1 MWLTSFF
8 PRNAAALG
16 KHANSDDSVLAQRA
30 LRSHPCWL
38 RMSLTWRVVTMDRP
52 RSMARM
58 TEPTPARAAQAQRS
72 STPLVI
78 ASFLPLGF
86 AIVLAVLAPGFYEP
100 LLDDRVN
107 VFGAPALV
115 PFAGALLVL
124 LAFNFLVIGFVRSS
138 FVQGL
143 IFAVT
148 TTAGVFL
155 VILAPAMARISVA
168 LDGVID

>member
-1 MWLTSFF
+1 
-8 PRNAAALG
+8 
-16 KHANSDDSVLAQRA
+16 
-30 LRSHPCWL
+30 
-38 RMSLTWRVVTMDRP
+38 
-52 RSMARM
+52 M
-58 TEPTPARAAQAQRS
+58 TDPTAPSGSPQRS
-72 STPLVI
+72 STPLVV

-86 AIVLAVLAPGFYEP
+86 AIVLALVAPGFYEP

-115 PFAGALLVL
+115 PFAGALLLL

-155 VILAPAMARISVA
+155 VILARPSLASPCARRRHRLTPGYDGPAPRWRNRQTRRS
-168 LDGVID
+168 

>member
-1 MWLTSFF
+1 MC
-8 PRNAAALG
+8 P
-16 KHANSDDSVLAQRA
+16 
-30 LRSHPCWL
+30 
-38 RMSLTWRVVTMDRP
+38 
-52 RSMARM
+52 M
-58 TEPTPARAAQAQRS
+58 TDPSPVGTVPAQRS
-72 STPLVI
+72 ATPLVVAAFI
-78 ASFLPLGF
+78 PLGF
-86 AIVLAVLAPGFYEP
+86 ASVLALVAPGFYEP

-115 PFAGALLVL
+115 PFAGALLLL

>member
-1 MWLTSFF
+1 
-8 PRNAAALG
+8 
-16 KHANSDDSVLAQRA
+16 
-30 LRSHPCWL
+30 
-38 RMSLTWRVVTMDRP
+38 
-52 RSMARM
+52 M
-58 TEPTPARAAQAQRS
+58 TDPTPARPAPAPRS

-78 ASFLPLGF
+78 ASLLPLAF
-86 AIVLAVLAPGFYEP
+86 AIVLALVAPGFYEP

-115 PFAGALLVL
+115 PFAGALLLL
-124 LAFNFLVIGFVRSS
+124 LAFNFLVIGLVRSS

-155 VILAPAMARISVA
+155 VILAPAIARISVA

>member
-1 MWLTSFF
+1 
-8 PRNAAALG
+8 
-16 KHANSDDSVLAQRA
+16 
-30 LRSHPCWL
+30 
-38 RMSLTWRVVTMDRP
+38 
-52 RSMARM
+52 MARM
-58 TEPTPARAAQAQRS
+58 TEPMPARAAQAQRS

-78 ASFLPLGF
+78 ASFVPLGF
-86 AIVLAVLAPGFYEP
+86 AVVLAVVAPGFYEP

>member
-1 MWLTSFF
+1 MTD
-8 PRNAAALG
+8 PG
-16 KHANSDDSVLAQRA
+16 
-30 LRSHPCWL
+30 PPI
-38 RMSLTWRVVTMDRP
+38 VVP
-52 RSMARM
+52 
-58 TEPTPARAAQAQRS
+58 PPRS
-72 STPLVI
+72 STPLVV
-78 ASFLPLGF
+78 ASFVPLAF
-86 AIVLAVLAPGFYEP
+86 AIVLAIVAPGFYEP
-100 LLDDRVN
+100 LLDERVN

-115 PFAGALLVL
+115 PFAGALLLL
-124 LAFNFLVIGFVRSS
+124 LAFNFLVIGWVRSS

>member
-1 MWLTSFF
+1 
-8 PRNAAALG
+8 
-16 KHANSDDSVLAQRA
+16 
-30 LRSHPCWL
+30 
-38 RMSLTWRVVTMDRP
+38 MSRV
-52 RSMARM
+52 
-58 TEPTPARAAQAQRS
+58 TEPTPATTVTPQRS
-72 STPLVI
+72 SMPLVV
-78 ASFLPLGF
+78 ASFVPLGF
-86 AIVLAVLAPGFYEP
+86 AILLALVAPGFYEP

-107 VFGAPALV
+107 VFGGPALV
-115 PFAGALLVL
+115 PFAGALLLL

-143 IFAVT
+143 ILAVT